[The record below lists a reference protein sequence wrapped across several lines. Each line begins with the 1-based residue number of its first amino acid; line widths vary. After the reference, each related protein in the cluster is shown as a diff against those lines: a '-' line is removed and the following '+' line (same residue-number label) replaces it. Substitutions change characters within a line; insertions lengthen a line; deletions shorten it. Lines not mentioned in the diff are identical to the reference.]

1 MDAESLKAKIINLQ
15 STLYQIDQQREQ
27 VSSQLDQLMAQY
39 QYATAIEQAEQ
50 KAADNE
56 QVSA

>member
-1 MDAESLKAKIINLQ
+1 MNAESLKAKIINTQ
-15 STLYQIDQQREQ
+15 STLFQIDQQREQ
-27 VSSQLDQLMAQY
+27 LNRQLEQMQAQY

>member
-27 VSSQLDQLMAQY
+27 LNRQLEQMQAQY

>member
-1 MDAESLKAKIINLQ
+1 MNAESLKAKIINTQ
-15 STLYQIDQQREQ
+15 STLFQIDQQREQ
-27 VSSQLDQLMAQY
+27 LNRQLEQMQAQY
-39 QYATAIEQAEQ
+39 QYVTAIEQAEQ

>member
-1 MDAESLKAKIINLQ
+1 MNAESLKAKIINTQ
-15 STLYQIDQQREQ
+15 STLFQIDQQREQ
-27 VSSQLDQLMAQY
+27 LNRQLEQMQTQY